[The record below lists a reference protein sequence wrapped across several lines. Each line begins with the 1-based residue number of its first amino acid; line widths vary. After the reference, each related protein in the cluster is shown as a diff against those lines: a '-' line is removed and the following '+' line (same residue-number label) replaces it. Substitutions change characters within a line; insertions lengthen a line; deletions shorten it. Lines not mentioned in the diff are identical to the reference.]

1 MFENLRFQP
10 SIINL
15 AILEEFTDGNED
27 LFSDMLKIFFL
38 QVPNFTNDMEE
49 AFKAKDYL
57 KLGQIAH
64 KAKSSVAT
72 MGISNLSVK
81 MKEFEILA
89 KSSEKPESYRQYID
103 LFKDTCQKAIAE
115 LEVIKSNL

>member
-1 MFENLRFQP
+1 MANQ
-10 SIINL
+10 
-15 AILEEFTDGNED
+15 FTYITVG
-27 LFSDMLKIFFL
+27 
-38 QVPNFTNDMEE
+38 MEE

-89 KSSEKPESYRQYID
+89 KSGEKPESYRQYID